1 MVTVTTTLARDQC
14 LLGTADREWEQ
25 VAARQVRED
34 SGGPDL
40 GQGLDCQTQE
50 AIIIT
55 HYRNSYAIMAITQTA
70 STCIRPF

>member
-55 HYRNSYAIMAITQTA
+55 R
-70 STCIRPF
+70 